1 MMQLRR
7 VAGNG
12 SGMRILLRGA
22 ALAAGML
29 AFGARPAAAVSVSP
43 IAVYLDQTTR
53 TATLTL
59 FNPGTLPEEVE
70 IGFAFGYPV
79 SDSLGNV
86 SVPLAETAPA
96 GEPSAVSWMRAF
108 PRRLRLEPGQR
119 QVVRVLAEPPA
130 GLPDGEYWARI
141 LVRSRGGQPPIEQ
154 TQGAVTLQLNVETVV
169 VAAATYRKGPVTTGV
184 AVEAPQ
190 AIRAPEGVVL
200 QTDLV
205 RQGNSAYLGRVRAE
219 LLAPDGRVAA
229 EVTDELAV
237 YHRLRRRFLLPYT
250 GTLGPGFRIR
260 YTFETVR
267 PDLPPG
273 GALRAENVTGI
284 VAVP

>member
-1 MMQLRR
+1 MMQRQR
-7 VAGNG
+7 VRSGW
-12 SGMRILLRGA
+12 GMRMVVRAL
-22 ALAAGML
+22 ALAALGL
-29 AFGARPAAAVSVSP
+29 AFSARPAAAVSVSP
-43 IAVYLDQTTR
+43 IAVYLDQNTR

-59 FNPGTLPEEVE
+59 YNSGPLAEEVE

-79 SDSLGNV
+79 SDSAGNV
-86 SVPLAETAPA
+86 SVPLADTAGA

-119 QVVRVLAEPPA
+119 QVVRVMAEPPA
-130 GLPDGEYWARI
+130 GLADGEYWARV

-169 VAAATYRKGPVTTGV
+169 VAAASFRKGDVTTGV
-184 AVEAPQ
+184 AVGTPQ
-190 AIRAPEGVVL
+190 TVRTAEGLFL
-200 QTDLV
+200 QVDLS
-205 RQGNSAYLGRVRAE
+205 REGNAAYLGRVRAE
-219 LLAPDGRVAA
+219 LLAPDGSVVA

-237 YHRLRRRFLLPYT
+237 YHRLRRRFLLPFA
-250 GTLGPGFRIR
+250 GTPGAGYRVR

-273 GALRAENVTGI
+273 GVVRAENVTGT
-284 VAVP
+284 VAVS

>member
-1 MMQLRR
+1 MTQR
-7 VAGNG
+7 VERDR
-12 SGMRILLRGA
+12 SGVRTLVRAL
-22 ALAAGML
+22 ALAAAML

-43 IAVYLDQTTR
+43 IAVYLDQNTR

-59 FNPGTLPEEVE
+59 YNPGTLPEEVE

-86 SVPLAETAPA
+86 SVPLADSAAA

-119 QVVRVLAEPPA
+119 QVVRVMAEPPA
-130 GLPDGEYWARI
+130 GLADGEYWARVM
-141 LVRSRGGQPPIEQ
+141 VRSRGGQPPIEQ

-169 VAAATYRKGPVTTGV
+169 VAAASFRKGDVTTGV
-184 AVEAPQ
+184 AVEAP
-190 AIRAPEGVVL
+190 RTVRTLEGVWL
-200 QTDLV
+200 QVDLA
-205 RQGNSAYLGRVRAE
+205 RQGNAAYLGRVRAE
-219 LLAPDGRVAA
+219 LLAPDGSVAA
-229 EVTDELAV
+229 EATDELAV
-237 YHRLRRRFLLPYT
+237 YHRLRRRFLLPFA
-250 GTLGPGFRIR
+250 GTAGAGYRVR

-273 GALRAENVTGI
+273 GVVRAENVSG
-284 VAVP
+284 VVPVT

>member
-1 MMQLRR
+1 MTKRR
-7 VAGNG
+7 RFAGNRF
-12 SGMRILLRGA
+12 GMRTLVRGA
-22 ALAAGML
+22 ALAAGLL
-29 AFGARPAAAVSVSP
+29 AFGARPLAAVSVSP
-43 IAVYLDQTTR
+43 LAVYLDQTTR

-79 SDSLGNV
+79 SDSAGNV
-86 SVPLAETAPA
+86 SVPLADSAAA

-130 GLPDGEYWARI
+130 GLADGEYWARVLI
-141 LVRSRGGQPPIEQ
+141 RSRGGQPPIEQ

-169 VAAATYRKGPVTTGV
+169 VAAATYRKGTMATGV
-184 AVEAPQ
+184 SVDAPQ
-190 AIRAPEGVVL
+190 AMRAPEGVLL

-205 RQGNSAYLGRVRAE
+205 RQGNAAYLGRVRAE

-250 GTLGPGFRIR
+250 GTLGPGYRIR

-273 GALRAENVTGI
+273 SALRADDVTGT
-284 VAVP
+284 VTVP